1 MIRVPD
7 PVSGLRMRHGLAVDA
22 VPEFVEIPLLEEG
35 QSAECVAHEPALALG
50 RGEPEFHVEVVRLHV
65 KVYVVLRE
73 HEATEVGSACY
84 EVPVRR
90 ELAHE
95 TVHGHEPSS
104 QYLGKPSPDSRSTRD
119 PRVTRQPSVPRS
131 TGDCAKR
138 HEAELAL
145 VGVVLGTDLHAH
157 VACAQV
163 RERGL
168 EQAY

>member
-119 PRVTRQPSVPRS
+119 L
-131 TGDCAKR
+131 
-138 HEAELAL
+138 HE
-145 VGVVLGTDLHAH
+145 
-157 VACAQV
+157 
-163 RERGL
+163 
-168 EQAY
+168 